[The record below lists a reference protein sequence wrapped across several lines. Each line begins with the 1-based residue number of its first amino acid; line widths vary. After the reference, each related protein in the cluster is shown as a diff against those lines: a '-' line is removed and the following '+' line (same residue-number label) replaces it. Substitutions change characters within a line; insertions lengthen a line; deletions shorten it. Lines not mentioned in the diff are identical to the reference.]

1 MPVLLP
7 GLAFFVPAGG
17 KMEVVT
23 MATQMQLARQG
34 IITDAMRTV
43 AQQEG
48 VSEEFIRAGVAEG
61 TIAICAN
68 KNHKNLIPRG
78 VGQGLKVKVNA
89 NIGTSS
95 SFPDIE
101 PELVKLKA
109 AVDAGADA
117 VMDLST
123 GNNITASRRAIIE
136 NSTVMVGTV
145 PMYQATVETIK
156 KRGAVV
162 EMTKEDLF
170 DVIRMQAADGAD
182 FMTLHCGITKSV
194 LKALTEEGRIMDVVS
209 RGGSFITGWMLHNDK
224 ENPLYEYY
232 DEILDICAEYDVTIS
247 LGDGL
252 RPGCLADATDRA
264 QIQELLNLGELT
276 QRAWDK
282 GVQVMVEGP
291 GHMPYNQIAANMQL
305 QKRICHGAPFYVLG
319 PLVTDVAPGYDH
331 ITSAIGG
338 TLAAVSGAD
347 FLCYVTPAEHL
358 GLPDLN
364 DVREGVIAARIAAHA
379 ADLAKGN
386 KQAWAWDN
394 AMAKARKELD
404 WPEQLRLALDPV
416 KATEYRNK
424 KNKSDDEACSMCGDY
439 CAVKIVGQYLEEHK
453 RKSK

>member
-1 MPVLLP
+1 
-7 GLAFFVPAGG
+7 
-17 KMEVVT
+17 

-34 IITDAMRTV
+34 IITEAMKIV
-43 AQQEG
+43 AEQEQLTP
-48 VSEEFIRAGVAEG
+48 EFIREGVAAG
-61 TIAICAN
+61 TIAIPCN
-68 KNHKNLIPRG
+68 INHKNIIPRG

-95 SFPDIE
+95 SYPDPE
-101 PELVKLKA
+101 PELQKLA
-109 AVDAGADA
+109 AAIEAGADS

-123 GNNITASRRAIIE
+123 GDNISASRQAIIGA
-136 NSTVMVGTV
+136 STVM
-145 PMYQATVETIK
+145 TI
-156 KRGAVV
+156 
-162 EMTKEDLF
+162 
-170 DVIRMQAADGAD
+170 
-182 FMTLHCGITKSV
+182 HCGINKNV
-194 LKALTEEGRIMDVVS
+194 LKALIDEGRIMDVVS

-252 RPGCLADATDRA
+252 RPGCIADATDRA

-291 GHMPYNQIAANMQL
+291 GHVPYNQIAANMQL
-305 QKRICHGAPFYVLG
+305 QKRLCHGAPFYVLG

-358 GLPDLN
+358 GLPDLQ
-364 DVREGVIAARIAAHA
+364 DVREGVIASRIAAHA

-386 KQAWAWDN
+386 KQAWEWDL
-394 AMAKARKELD
+394 AMAKARKVLD
-404 WPEQLRLALDPV
+404 WPEQLRLAIDPI
-416 KATEYRNK
+416 KATEYRK
-424 KNKSDDEACSMCGDY
+424 RKNKSDDEACSMCGDY
-439 CAVKIVGQYLEEHK
+439 CAVKIVGKYLEEHM
-453 RKSK
+453 RKK

>member
-1 MPVLLP
+1 
-7 GLAFFVPAGG
+7 
-17 KMEVVT
+17 

-61 TIAICAN
+61 TITICAN

-386 KQAWAWDN
+386 QQAWAWDN

>member
-1 MPVLLP
+1 
-7 GLAFFVPAGG
+7 
-17 KMEVVT
+17 

-48 VSEEFIRAGVAEG
+48 VSGEFIRAGVAEG
-61 TIAICAN
+61 TIAICCN
-68 KNHKNLIPRG
+68 VNHKNLVPRG

-101 PELVKLKA
+101 PELVKLRA

-416 KATEYRNK
+416 KAT
-424 KNKSDDEACSMCGDY
+424 
-439 CAVKIVGQYLEEHK
+439 
-453 RKSK
+453 

>member
-1 MPVLLP
+1 
-7 GLAFFVPAGG
+7 
-17 KMEVVT
+17 

-48 VSEEFIRAGVAEG
+48 VSEEFICAGVAEG

-123 GNNITASRRAIIE
+123 GNNITVSRRAIIE

>member
-1 MPVLLP
+1 
-7 GLAFFVPAGG
+7 
-17 KMEVVT
+17 

-252 RPGCLADATDRA
+252 RPGCVADATDRA

-331 ITSAIGG
+331 ITSTIGG

-439 CAVKIVGQYLEEHK
+439 CAIKIVGQYLEEHK

>member
-1 MPVLLP
+1 
-7 GLAFFVPAGG
+7 
-17 KMEVVT
+17 

-48 VSEEFIRAGVAEG
+48 VSEEFIRTGVAEG

-68 KNHKNLIPRG
+68 VKHKNLIPRG

-101 PELVKLKA
+101 PELVKLRA

-123 GNNITASRRAIIE
+123 GNNISASRRAIIE

-386 KQAWAWDN
+386 KQAWDWDN

>member
-1 MPVLLP
+1 
-7 GLAFFVPAGG
+7 
-17 KMEVVT
+17 

-34 IITDAMRTV
+34 IITDAMRAV

-61 TIAICAN
+61 TIAICCN
-68 KNHKNLIPRG
+68 VNHKNLIPRG

-394 AMAKARKELD
+394 AMAKARKELN

>member
-1 MPVLLP
+1 
-7 GLAFFVPAGG
+7 
-17 KMEVVT
+17 

-48 VSEEFIRAGVAEG
+48 VSGEFIRAGVAEG
-61 TIAICAN
+61 TIAICCN
-68 KNHKNLIPRG
+68 VNHKNLIPRG

-101 PELVKLKA
+101 PELVKLRA

>member
-1 MPVLLP
+1 
-7 GLAFFVPAGG
+7 
-17 KMEVVT
+17 

-78 VGQGLKVKVNA
+78 VGQGLKIKVNA

-453 RKSK
+453 RKNK